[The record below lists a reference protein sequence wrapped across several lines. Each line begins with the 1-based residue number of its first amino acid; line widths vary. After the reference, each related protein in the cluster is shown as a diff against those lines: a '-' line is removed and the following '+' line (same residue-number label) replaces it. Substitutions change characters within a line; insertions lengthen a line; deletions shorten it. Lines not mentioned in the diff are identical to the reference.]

1 MLKLAIYLDNASTS
15 YPKPDIV
22 INTMASYMKKIGAT
36 AGRGAYKNAKETDNL
51 IFNCRKLICKLFN
64 GSDPNKV
71 IFTSNITESLNLVIN
86 GLLKTGDHVIIS
98 SLEHNAV
105 RRPLKTLERDRKIQI
120 SITPCTITGVTN
132 PADVEKLIRP
142 NTKLIIFTHAS
153 NVIGTIQPIRE
164 IGKIAKMH
172 KIPLLVDSAQTAGAY
187 PIDVIK
193 DNIDYL
199 AFTGH
204 KSLLGPTGTG
214 GLLINC
220 HTCMCPLKCGG
231 TGGDSRNPYQPEGF
245 PTKYEAGTPN
255 TAGIIGLAEA
265 LNYIDSVGI
274 DKVRKKEEELIEY
287 ALKKLSSVTGIEIYG
302 PKNAKKIVGVI
313 SFNLKDLPVEEV
325 AKQLDTKYDIA
336 VRVGLHCA
344 PTAHTVIDTLNRG
357 TVRVGIGY
365 FNKKKDI
372 DILVR
377 ALSNISAADHTGNM
391 P

>member
-1 MLKLAIYLDNASTS
+1 MPIYLDNASTS
-15 YPKPDIV
+15 YPKPNVV
-22 INTMASYMKKIGAT
+22 IDTMASYMKKIGAT

-51 IFNCRKLICKLFN
+51 LFNCRKIICKLFN

-86 GLLKTGDHVIIS
+86 GLLKSGDHVIVS

-105 RRPLKTLERDRKIQI
+105 RRPLKTLERDKKIQI
-120 SITPCTITGVTN
+120 SITPCTTTGITV

-142 NTKLIIFTHAS
+142 NTKLIVFTHAS

-164 IGKIAKMH
+164 IGKIAKNH

-187 PIDVIK
+187 PIDVVK

-220 HTCMCPLKCGG
+220 DTHMSPLKSGG
-231 TGGDSRNPYQPEGF
+231 TGGDSKNPYQPEGF
-245 PTKYEAGTPN
+245 PTKYETGTPN
-255 TAGIIGLAEA
+255 TAGIVGLGES
-265 LNYIDSVGI
+265 LNYLSSIGI
-274 DKVRKKEEELIEY
+274 DKIRKKEEELVDY
-287 ALKKLSSVTGIEIYG
+287 ALKRLLEVEGIKIYG
-302 PKNAKKIVGVI
+302 PRDTKKIVGVI
-313 SFNLKDLPVEEV
+313 SFNLSNLSVEEI
-325 AKQLDTKYDIA
+325 ARELDSKYDIA
-336 VRVGLHCA
+336 VRAGLHCA
-344 PTAHTVIDTLNRG
+344 PTAHTVIDTLDRG
-357 TVRVGIGY
+357 TVRIGIGY

-372 DILVR
+372 DILVK
-377 ALSNISAADHTGNM
+377 ALKSISIEASKGKIS
-391 P
+391 